1 MKKVGIIQE
10 SLGKFLLSLRTSR
23 NDRKPKVYTFENAKT
38 IGILYN
44 VSNKEAHQRVAEY
57 ADYICKSHS
66 GVKVKMLGFLAL
78 PELEKCLATTV
89 PTDYFSSNDFTW
101 SGSLQRS
108 KAYDFAK
115 ERFDILLDLTTETIY
130 PIQYIQLLSKASYK
144 VGRYIEND
152 LPHDL
157 LIDIKNENTIAYLIT
172 QINVY
177 LTKIKVKQ

>member
-1 MKKVGIIQE
+1 MGVIQE
-10 SLGKFLLSLRTSR
+10 NLGKQLLSLRTSR

-44 VSNKEAHQRVAEY
+44 ATNKEIHQRVADY
-57 ADYICKSHS
+57 ADFICKSHT
-66 GVKVKMLGFLAL
+66 GIKVKMLGFLAL
-78 PELEKCLATTV
+78 PELEKCLPTTV

-101 SGSLQRS
+101 TGRLQRG

-115 ERFDILLDLTTETIY
+115 ERFDILLDLTTVTIY
-130 PIQYIQLLSKASYK
+130 PIHYVELLSKASYK

-152 LPHDL
+152 LRYDL
-157 LIDIKNENTIAYLIT
+157 LIDIKKENTIVYLIT
-172 QINVY
+172 QINVF